1 MADIEN
7 SKPEFVKRD
16 GIIADGKY
24 VEWLGELKQRYQ
36 RSQIKAAVR
45 VNHSMLE
52 FYWSLG
58 RDIVALKAESQW
70 GTGVLQQLSLDLK
83 KMFPNETG
91 FSYRNIRYMRQWYA
105 FYYQRVTNWQQPIAK
120 LAELNWQQPIA
131 KFDEAIRQQPIDELV
146 FPDAFALV
154 PWGHH
159 IQVMSKSK
167 SIDEA
172 LFYIKQ
178 TIANNWSITDL
189 KYEMKSDLYA
199 RHSNALTNFSDTMT
213 LPQQKLAQ
221 EVMKSPYQLGFLNLK
236 QDHSEDDLEEALVNN
251 ITRFLLELG
260 QGFSYVGRQMEL
272 VMPDGSTFVPDLV
285 FYHTRL
291 KCYIVVELKSVKFM
305 PEFVGKL
312 NFYVSAAD
320 ELLRAD
326 DDKPTIGLLI
336 CREADKTTVEWAFR
350 GLDRPL
356 GVATY
361 QIEQIV
367 QRTILEDK
375 LKKQKKIKGN

>member
-1 MADIEN
+1 MADIEK

-36 RSQIKAAVR
+36 RSQIKAAVQ

-70 GTGVLQQLSLDLK
+70 GSGFFNQLSLDLK
-83 KMFPNETG
+83 KIFPGESG
-91 FSYRNIRYMRQWYA
+91 FS
-105 FYYQRVTNWQQPIAK
+105 VTNLKYMKRWYLFYFEQVTNRQQLIDELGGAK
-120 LAELNWQQPIA
+120 WHELSAE
-131 KFDEAIRQQPIDELV
+131 IRQQPIDELA

-167 SIDEA
+167 SVDEA

-178 TIANNWSITDL
+178 TIANNWSLADLEHELKTDL
-189 KYEMKSDLYA
+189 FS
-199 RHSNALTNFSDTMT
+199 RHSSALTNFSDTMT

-221 EVMKSPYQLGFLNLK
+221 EVMKSPYQLGFLKLK
-236 QDHSEDDLEEALVNN
+236 QDHSEDDLEEALVKN
-251 ITRFLLELG
+251 ITQFLLELG
-260 QGFSYVGRQMEL
+260 QGFAYVGRQMEL
-272 VMPDGSTFVPDLV
+272 VMPDGSTFVPDLI

-291 KCYIVVELKSVKFM
+291 KCYVVVELKSVKFI
-305 PEFVGKL
+305 PEYVGKL

-320 ELLRAD
+320 ELLKAD

-367 QRTILEDK
+367 HRTILEDR
-375 LKKQKKIKGN
+375 LKKQKKDKEK

>member
-1 MADIEN
+1 MADIEQ

-16 GIIADGKY
+16 GIIADGQY

-36 RSQIKAAVR
+36 RSQIKAAVQ

-70 GTGVLQQLSLDLK
+70 GSGFFNQLSLDLK
-83 KMFPNETG
+83 KIFPGESG
-91 FSYRNIRYMRQWYA
+91 FS
-105 FYYQRVTNWQQPIAK
+105 VTNLKYMKRWYLFYFEQVTNCQQLIDELGGAK
-120 LAELNWQQPIA
+120 WHELSAE
-131 KFDEAIRQQPIDELV
+131 IRQQPIDELA

-159 IQVMSKSK
+159 IQLMSKSK
-167 SIDEA
+167 SVDEA

-178 TIANNWSITDL
+178 TIANNWSLADLEHELKTDL
-189 KYEMKSDLYA
+189 FS
-199 RHSNALTNFSDTMT
+199 RHSSALTNFSDTMT

-236 QDHSEDDLEEALVNN
+236 QDHSEDDLEEALVKN
-251 ITRFLLELG
+251 ITQFLLELG
-260 QGFSYVGRQMEL
+260 QGFAYVGRQMEL

-320 ELLRAD
+320 ELLKAD

-375 LKKQKKIKGN
+375 LKKQKKDKEK

>member
-1 MADIEN
+1 MADIEK
-7 SKPEFVKRD
+7 SRPEFVKRD
-16 GIIADGKY
+16 SIIADGKY

-36 RSQIKAAVR
+36 RSQIKAAVQ

-70 GTGVLQQLSLDLK
+70 GSGVLQQLSLDLK
-83 KMFPNETG
+83 KMFPNEKG
-91 FSYRNIRYMRQWYA
+91 FSYRNIRYMRQWYS
-105 FYYQRVTNWQQPIAK
+105 FYFQRITNWHEPSAK
-120 LAELNWQQPIA
+120 MALLNWHEHSARIEESNRHQHS
-131 KFDEAIRQQPIDELV
+131 DGLD
-146 FPDAFALV
+146 FPDIFALV
-154 PWGHH
+154 PWKHH
-159 IQVMSKSK
+159 VHLVSKSN

-178 TIANNWSITDL
+178 TIANNWSLADLEHEVKTDL
-189 KYEMKSDLYA
+189 FS
-199 RHSNALTNFSDTMT
+199 RHSSALTNFSDTMT

-221 EVMKSPYQLGFLNLK
+221 EVMKSPYQLGFLKLK
-236 QDHSEDDLEEALVNN
+236 QDHSEDDLEEALVKN
-251 ITRFLLELG
+251 ITQFLLELG
-260 QGFSYVGRQMEL
+260 QGFAYVGRQMEL
-272 VMPDGSTFVPDLV
+272 VMPDGSTFVPDLI

-320 ELLRAD
+320 ELLKAD

-375 LKKQKKIKGN
+375 LKKQKKIEK

>member
-1 MADIEN
+1 MAEIEQ
-7 SKPEFVKRD
+7 SKPEFVTRD

-36 RSQIKAAVR
+36 RSQIKAAVQ

-70 GTGVLQQLSLDLK
+70 GSGFFNQLSLDLK
-83 KMFPNETG
+83 KIFPGESG
-91 FSYRNIRYMRQWYA
+91 FS
-105 FYYQRVTNWQQPIAK
+105 VTNLKYMKRWYLFYFEQVTNRQQLIDELGGAK
-120 LAELNWQQPIA
+120 WHELSAE
-131 KFDEAIRQQPIDELV
+131 IRQQPIDELA

-167 SIDEA
+167 SVDEA

-178 TIANNWSITDL
+178 TIANNWSLADLEHELKTDL
-189 KYEMKSDLYA
+189 FS
-199 RHSNALTNFSDTMT
+199 RHSSALTNFSDTMT

-221 EVMKSPYQLGFLNLK
+221 EVMKSPYQLGFLKLK
-236 QDHSEDDLEEALVNN
+236 QDHSEDDLEEALVKN
-251 ITRFLLELG
+251 ITQFLLELG
-260 QGFSYVGRQMEL
+260 QGFAYVGRQMEL
-272 VMPDGSTFVPDLV
+272 VMPDGSTFVPDLI

-291 KCYIVVELKSVKFM
+291 KCYVVVELKSVKFM

-320 ELLRAD
+320 ELLKAD

-367 QRTILEDK
+367 QRTILEDR
-375 LKKQKKIKGN
+375 LKKQKKDKEK

>member
-1 MADIEN
+1 MSDIEK

-36 RSQIKAAVR
+36 RSQIKAAVQ

-70 GTGVLQQLSLDLK
+70 GSGFFNQLSLDLK
-83 KMFPNETG
+83 KIFPGESG
-91 FSYRNIRYMRQWYA
+91 FS
-105 FYYQRVTNWQQPIAK
+105 VTNLKYMKRWYLFYFEQVTNRQQLIDELGGAK
-120 LAELNWQQPIA
+120 WHELSAE
-131 KFDEAIRQQPIDELV
+131 IRQQPIDELA

-167 SIDEA
+167 SVDEA

-178 TIANNWSITDL
+178 TIANNWSLADLEHEVKTDL
-189 KYEMKSDLYA
+189 FS
-199 RHSNALTNFSDTMT
+199 RHSSALTNFSDTMT

-236 QDHSEDDLEEALVNN
+236 QDHSEDDLEEALVKN
-251 ITRFLLELG
+251 ITQFLLELG
-260 QGFSYVGRQMEL
+260 QGFAYVGRQMEL
-272 VMPDGSTFVPDLV
+272 VMPDGSTFVPDLI

-291 KCYIVVELKSVKFM
+291 KCYVVVELKSVKFI
-305 PEFVGKL
+305 PEYVGKL

-320 ELLRAD
+320 ELLKAD

-367 QRTILEDK
+367 QRTILEDR
-375 LKKQKKIKGN
+375 LKKQKKDKEK

>member
-1 MADIEN
+1 MANIEQ

-16 GIIADGKY
+16 GIIADNKY

-91 FSYRNIRYMRQWYA
+91 FSYRNILYMKKWYS
-105 FYYQRVTNWQQPIAK
+105 FYNEQIIKMQQVA
-120 LAELNWQQPIA
+120 AEMPKTKMQQAAAEMDMP
-131 KFDEAIRQQPIDELV
+131 EH
-146 FPDAFALV
+146 FALI
-154 PWGHH
+154 PWFHH
-159 IQVMSKSK
+159 VQIITQCQSV
-167 SIDEA
+167 DEA

-178 TIANNWSITDL
+178 TIAYNWSRSEL
-189 KYEMKSDLYA
+189 EYEMKGNLYA
-199 RHSNALTNFSDTMT
+199 RHSSALTNFSDTMT

-221 EVMKSPYQLGFLNLK
+221 EVMKSPYQLGFLKLK

-251 ITRFLLELG
+251 ITQFLLELG

-320 ELLRAD
+320 ELLKAD

-367 QRTILEDK
+367 QRTILENK
-375 LKKQKKIKGN
+375 LKKQKKIKDN